1 LRAADLARRAGRIAV
16 VVAMVL
22 AALALAACTT
32 QSGPQPSGQH
42 FTGDL
47 NPPGF
52 FPGAV
57 ATTQGKEAAGLYPL
71 IFVVAT
77 IVFVLVEGL
86 LIIIAFRFR
95 RRSGEKDLALPTQ
108 THGNSMLE
116 FGWTIIPA
124 VVVAVLFVGT
134 FKTLADTDVLSA
146 HPQVTVDVTAF
157 QWQWNFK
164 YPDFPDASGQPL
176 SYTGQGKN
184 GPEMVLPAGETARIR
199 LHAQDVIHSWYVPS
213 FFFKRDAIPG
223 RVNEFDITP
232 VDVGTYG
239 GQCAEFCG
247 LAHNEMYFSV
257 RIVSPPDFA
266 IWAAAEQAKGAATPP
281 PPPPSGGPPPSGAS
295 GGSASISVSSIS
307 ATAGFDPSTLTAP
320 ADTPLTIQLVNKD
333 PSVPHNFAI
342 QKGNADGSDFVGQ
355 PIANGGQTATYQA
368 PPLKAGTYTF
378 YCAIHPNMK
387 GTLTVGG

>member
-1 LRAADLARRAGRIAV
+1 
-16 VVAMVL
+16 MVL

-32 QSGPQPSGQH
+32 QSGPRPSGLH
-42 FTGDL
+42 LTGDT

-52 FPGAV
+52 FPGEI
-57 ATTQGKEAAGLYPL
+57 ATVQGKEAAGLYPL
-71 IFVVAT
+71 IFVIAT

-86 LIIIAFRFR
+86 LIVIAFRFR
-95 RRSGEKDLALPTQ
+95 SRSRAKDQALPTQ
-108 THGNSMLE
+108 THGNNKLE

-124 VVVAVLFVGT
+124 IVVAVLFVFT
-134 FKTLADTDVLSA
+134 FKTLSDTDVLSA

-164 YPDFPDASGQPL
+164 YADYPDVSGDPL

-184 GPEMVLPAGETARIR
+184 GPEMVLPAGETVRIR

-232 VDVGTYG
+232 ADVGTYG

-247 LAHNEMYFSV
+247 LAHSEMYFTV
-257 RIVSPPDFA
+257 RIVSPADFA
-266 IWAAAEQAKGAATPP
+266 TWAAAEQAKVPATPP
-281 PPPPSGGPPPSGAS
+281 PAPSGGSGGGAS
-295 GGSASISVSSIS
+295 LSVSSIS
-307 ATAGFDPSTLTAP
+307 VTAGFDPSTLTAP
-320 ADTPLTIQLVNKD
+320 ADTPLTITLVNKD
-333 PSVPHNFAI
+333 PAVPHNFAI
-342 QKGNADGSDFVGQ
+342 QKGNPDGSDWIGQ
-355 PIANGGQTATYQA
+355 PNANGGQTATYQA

-378 YCAIHPNMK
+378 FCAIHPNMK
-387 GTLTVGG
+387 GTLTVGQ